1 MQSFKSFTLT
11 FILVLFFIN
20 AKAQD
25 TSTQNEEDDKLS
37 LTESTIGNQFEYVIQ
52 KSYSYQEFKNV
63 KKSWLYELKA
73 HTLDSLE
80 AVKDDLTSTQ
90 KIVDSLNQ
98 DIVTL
103 KSNLSN
109 TKSSLDSTIDEK
121 DNMALFGIPMSKTNY
136 STIMWSVIGV
146 LLALL
151 LLFMYKFRN
160 SNSVTRASKKSL
172 SDIEEEFEEHRR
184 TALEREQIVRRQL
197 QDELNKQKK
206 PK

>member
-1 MQSFKSFTLT
+1 M
-11 FILVLFFIN
+11 
-20 AKAQD
+20 
-25 TSTQNEEDDKLS
+25 
-37 LTESTIGNQFEYVIQ
+37 
-52 KSYSYQEFKNV
+52 
-63 KKSWLYELKA
+63 
-73 HTLDSLE
+73 
-80 AVKDDLTSTQ
+80 
-90 KIVDSLNQ
+90 DSLNQ

-151 LLFMYKFRN
+151 LLFIYKFRN
-160 SNSVTRASKKSL
+160 SNSVTRASQKSL

-206 PK
+206 TK